1 VTQDA
6 STVIRDSRPTGR
18 QMTREETVAFF
29 ARRQAAYDNLDAAA
43 LAADYAPDCV
53 VESPM
58 GGTHHGPAAAKQVI
72 EAGFH
77 AFLDLKVRIEGQ
89 VIEGAQVVEIMNL
102 EGTHIGE
109 FLGLPP
115 TGKSFRLT
123 AAFVYE
129 LRGRQIV
136 RERRIYDFTS
146 GLLQIGV
153 LKAKPA

>member
-1 VTQDA
+1 MTQDA

-43 LAADYAPDCV
+43 LAADCV

-146 GLLQIGV
+146 GLLQIGL

>member
-1 VTQDA
+1 MTHDA
-6 STVIRDSRPTGR
+6 STVPSDNRPAER
-18 QMTREETVAFF
+18 QMTRNEVIAFF
-29 ARRQAAYDNLDAAA
+29 ERRQAAYDNLDAPS